1 MRCTAPRSSIRRT
14 PADSRLSPSTT
25 RHFDCMDL
33 QGASVMILGGSGLVG
48 QAVARRLLDFHPRHI
63 ALVALEERETQ
74 ETATALAPLAGDTVI
89 AIEAG
94 DIYAPVSIAGTERG
108 KGPGDPA
115 HPRLLVGDT
124 LRHLT
129 REGLARHP
137 PGHPPVKD

>member
-14 PADSRLSPSTT
+14 PADSRLSTSTT

-89 AIEAG
+89 AFEAG
-94 DIYAPVSIAGTERG
+94 GNYAAASPAQTESG
-108 KGPGDPA
+108 QALEGPAPPRPA
-115 HPRLLVGDT
+115 L
-124 LRHLT
+124 
-129 REGLARHP
+129 
-137 PGHPPVKD
+137 